1 MTDLRLRKRHRLRQ
15 KEIRHIAGQID
26 QVLGTKS
33 FSEGDI
39 VDQAEGPEY
48 DVVFVDG
55 KVLAFLPGGVPFLTV
70 RGFLKYGASKRF
82 VTVDMGAV
90 KFVANGAD
98 VMGPGIVGFDPS
110 ISEGDLVW
118 IRDVRNLRPLAVGR
132 ALVSSEA
139 LGRKE
144 KGKAVASVHR
154 VGDRLWMVDEP
165 KEEETEEEVDPEEGG
180 EDAPE

>member
-1 MTDLRLRKRHRLRQ
+1 MTDLHLRKRHRLRQ

-33 FSEGDI
+33 FDEGDV
-39 VDQAEGPEY
+39 VDQAEGPDY
-48 DVVFVDG
+48 DVVYVGG
-55 KVLAFLPGGVPFLTV
+55 KILAFLPGGVPFLTV
-70 RGFLKYGASKRF
+70 RGLLRYVSSKRF

-118 IRDVRNLRPLAVGR
+118 VRDVRNMRPLAVGR
-132 ALVSSEA
+132 ALVPSSVLE
-139 LGRKE
+139 KKD
-144 KGKAVASVHR
+144 KGKAVASVHY

-165 KEEETEEEVDPEEGG
+165 KEDEEGEDEDAEQVG